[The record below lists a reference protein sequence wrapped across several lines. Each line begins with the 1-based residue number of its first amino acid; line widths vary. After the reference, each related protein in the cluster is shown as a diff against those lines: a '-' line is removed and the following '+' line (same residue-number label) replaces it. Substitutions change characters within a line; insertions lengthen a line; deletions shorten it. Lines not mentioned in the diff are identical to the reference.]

1 MRNKKIDALKF
12 LAIFSVVCAHTAPTV
27 SDNIISK
34 KIGILFND
42 FGCVGVGIFLA
53 ISGYFYYNNNKKIK
67 VFLNEKINTIFIP
80 WLFVGTLVY
89 ILVFYFQNTLSF
101 LNYIKFLV
109 GYGSYLY
116 FLTILILLYIIYSKL
131 KDNICFLNITTILSL
146 MSITITTILGYNSF
160 SYLNV
165 FNWMIYFNIG
175 IYIKKYNLMETLN
188 KITKKYFILI
198 IFINTLTN
206 ILIIIYDINIGYWTN
221 NGLIYSLITS
231 FFFISILEII
241 KENKLVNFIGKNTM
255 PIYLIHM
262 PIAGILVRIANIL
275 NSTLFDILKPIIT
288 LLITTLVIYI
298 YNIIVKKIG
307 NEKLKYLIGIR

>member
-12 LAIFSVVCAHTAPTV
+12 LAIFSVVCAHIAPTV

-175 IYIKKYNLMETLN
+175 IYI
-188 KITKKYFILI
+188 TKKYFILI

-231 FFFISILEII
+231 FFFVSILEII
-241 KENKLVNFIGKNTM
+241 KENKLINFIGKNTM

-275 NSTLFDILKPIIT
+275 NSILFDISKPIIT